1 MSQDQLIRFW
11 LTGMIVAAVVGSFV
25 PTVIKYTTEQYT
37 EQQVIQQ
44 SVSDSHIRDIAAQEA
59 SKIQPG
65 VTREYVESRVS
76 DLLEVDAAAKDVL
89 VAVNND
95 YEGLRD
101 VVNANAQALDDLSK
115 LTAEVNR
122 QTEAAVVVADK
133 ANKAA
138 HHSHWFLILGS
149 ICGLSAMAVL
159 IAVAVRQ
166 RRKQRGKQG
175 PKA

>member
-1 MSQDQLIRFW
+1 
-11 LTGMIVAAVVGSFV
+11 MIVAAVVGAFV

-65 VTREYVESRVS
+65 VTQEYVDSRVADCQS
-76 DLLEVDAAAKDVL
+76 VT
-89 VAVNND
+89 NNK
-95 YEGLRD
+95 YVEILRD
-101 VVNANAQALDDLSK
+101 VQGYSQKVADAAS
-115 LTAEVNR
+115 TATAAE
-122 QTEAAVVVADK
+122 QKAAAVESAVGEVKNQSATAVSVAEK
-133 ANKAA
+133 AK

-159 IAVAVRQ
+159 ITVAVRQ
-166 RRKQRGKQG
+166 RRKQRGKQA